1 MQSLQQKYD
10 DKQNEASS
18 LRGQLANKLQQ
29 CESDKQRAADE
40 AIKLEYVMLTTL
52 TVICTNLCLQNK
64 KLTLEIFS
72 RIWANKNW

>member
-29 CESDKQRAADE
+29 CESDKQQAADE
-40 AIKLEYVMLTTL
+40 AIKLEYVILTAL
-52 TVICTNLCLQNK
+52 TVICINLK
-64 KLTLEIFS
+64 
-72 RIWANKNW
+72 